1 MHKPWLTGLDDLRQM
16 AIWVLENGEK
26 QRGKFHSR
34 VYVLNCAESPISLN
48 ISVDSSVMGEDCCQL
63 HVRSEKWNGALGL
76 RIPDRLM
83 IDQGTI
89 TAFGDDAMLQHD
101 SYVYRPFIYET
112 ISRLDEKRG
121 TKKASVLTH
130 QHDIIYFVY
139 WYLLYGELPEVDI
152 MSFNVDPE
160 SDAGKSLIE
169 THIAHQI
176 PYTFLVDPHDR
187 FKTDFMM
194 AKMMVSG

>member
-26 QRGKFHSR
+26 QRGAWSSR
-34 VYVLNCAESPISLN
+34 VYALSCAGSTISLK
-48 ISVDSSVMGEDCCQL
+48 ISVDGPTMREDCCQL
-63 HVRSEKWNGALGL
+63 LINHEKWNGALGL

-160 SDAGKSLIE
+160 TNDGKSLIE

-176 PYTFLVDPHDR
+176 PYTFFVDSHDR
-187 FKTDFMM
+187 FKTDFTMI
-194 AKMMVSG
+194 KMMVSG